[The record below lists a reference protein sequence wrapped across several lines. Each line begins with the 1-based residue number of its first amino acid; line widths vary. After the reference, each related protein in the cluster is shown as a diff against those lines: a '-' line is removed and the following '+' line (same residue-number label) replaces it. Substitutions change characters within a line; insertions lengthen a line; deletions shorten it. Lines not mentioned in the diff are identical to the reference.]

1 VPQPFDLLREL
12 GNFSLKQRISLN
24 DPSAKVAFGAHIS
37 AAVDKALA
45 NPALLHGQRVEAMFE
60 ALVVSLGEYQL
71 LKAEDGSRIFPSDRF
86 RIPDFRAVLKDGTHW
101 LIEVKNVYET
111 DPNPYSGQRRKL
123 MTREYRK
130 AMEAFAS
137 ATGAELRLA
146 VFWAGYA
153 LWTLVS
159 PFRLV
164 EDDGDLDL
172 DMATAMR
179 VDELGRLGDRM
190 VGTRPP
196 LRLRLTADPE
206 RTSSIDPDGMVN
218 MTIGDV
224 KFFCADTEITDET
237 EQAIAWTFMQYGD
250 WEELEPEPI
259 REGDRLHA
267 IEVRWEPREQ
277 MNVGFEMIGR
287 LSSIFARYFAEHTI
301 RDNGVVQL
309 RSPIL
314 PNWFAPII
322 STVRKT
328 KALPLWVIVTQPNYD
343 PVPYVVGE
351 EG

>member
-1 VPQPFDLLREL
+1 VPTPFDMLREL
-12 GNFSLKQRISLN
+12 GNFSLEQRISLN
-24 DPSAKVAFGAHIS
+24 DPSAKVAFGAHIGE
-37 AAVDKALA
+37 AVEKALA

-60 ALVVSLGEYQL
+60 ALLVCLGEYRL
-71 LKAEDGSRIFPSDRF
+71 LKAEDGSRIFPSDGF
-86 RIPDFRAVLKDGTHW
+86 RIPDFRVVLEDGAHW

-111 DPNPYSGQRRKL
+111 DTNPFSGQRRKL

-137 ATGAELRLA
+137 ATGAELKLA
-146 VFWAGYA
+146 VFWARWG

-179 VDELGRLGDRM
+179 VDELCRLGDRM

-196 LRLRLTADPE
+196 LRLRLIADPE
-206 RTSSIDPDGMVN
+206 HTSSIGPDGVVKLM
-218 MTIGDV
+218 IGDA

-237 EQAIAWTFMQYGD
+237 EQGIAWTFMQYGD
-250 WEELEPEPI
+250 WEELEAKPI
-259 REGDRLHA
+259 CEGDRLHA
-267 IEVRWEPREQ
+267 IEIRWEPREQ
-277 MNVGFEMIGR
+277 KNAGFEMIGR

-301 RDNGVVQL
+301 RDSGVVQL
-309 RSPIL
+309 RAPTF

-322 STVRKT
+322 STTRKA
-328 KALPLWVIVTQPNYD
+328 KALPLWVFVIQPNYD
-343 PVPYVVGE
+343 PG
-351 EG
+351 

>member
-1 VPQPFDLLREL
+1 VPTPFDMLREL
-12 GNFSLKQRISLN
+12 GNFSLEQRISLN
-24 DPSAKVAFGAHIS
+24 DPSAKVAFGAHIGE
-37 AAVDKALA
+37 AVEKALA

-60 ALVVSLGEYQL
+60 ALLVCLGEYRL
-71 LKAEDGSRIFPSDRF
+71 LKAEDGSRIFPSDGF
-86 RIPDFRAVLKDGTHW
+86 RIPDFRVVLEDGAHW

-111 DPNPYSGQRRKL
+111 DTNPFSGQRRKL

-146 VFWAGYA
+146 VFWARWG

-159 PFRLV
+159 PFGLV

-172 DMATAMR
+172 DMATAVR
-179 VDELGRLGDRM
+179 VDELSRLGDRL

-206 RTSSIDPDGMVN
+206 HTSRIGRDGMVN
-218 MTIGDV
+218 MTISDAQL
-224 KFFCADTEITDET
+224 FCVDTEITDEI
-237 EQAIAWTFMQYGD
+237 EQAIAWTFIHYGE
-250 WEELEPEPI
+250 WEALEPEPI

-267 IEVRWEPREQ
+267 IEIRCEPREQ
-277 MNVGFEMIGR
+277 KNVGFEMIGR

-301 RDNGVVQL
+301 RDGGVVQL
-309 RSPIL
+309 RAPTI

-322 STVRKT
+322 SQNHKSQ
-328 KALPLWVIVTQPNYD
+328 ALPLWVFAL
-343 PVPYVVGE
+343 
-351 EG
+351 